1 MWVGSLGE
9 EDPLEEGMATHS
21 SILAWKIPWTEEPGG
36 LLSLL
41 SQRAGHEWSDWV
53 HAHTHTYAHMHRRF
67 KMQIPRSHAN
77 GPQHS
82 LWAGPGNLH
91 AHLPTETGRAHWNLR
106 STRTP
111 RKKSWLGQVKGKRVS
126 LRRLCQGKGGVRQH
140 VWLAFWVRVPAAR
153 TSFHTE
159 PGETRGGGVG
169 GATYLL
175 PNTVRVSRRFF
186 PSLSHKRSPRCRGF
200 GSSALRWLSCIRTS
214 TCLGMLLA
222 LKQKWRQWLESA
234 GHCLS
239 AVWRAQDVEGKTASP
254 GTAGIPES
262 LAGK

>member
-1 MWVGSLGE
+1 MSE
-9 EDPLEEGMATHS
+9 ATER
-21 SILAWKIPWTEEPGG
+21 T
-36 LLSLL
+36 
-41 SQRAGHEWSDWV
+41 RT
-53 HAHTHTYAHMHRRF
+53 HTHTYAHMHRRF

-91 AHLPTETGRAHWNLR
+91 AHLPTETGRAYWNLR

-111 RKKSWLGQVKGKRVS
+111 RRKTWLGQVKGKRIS
-126 LRRLCQGKGGVRQH
+126 LRRLFQGKGGVRQH

-159 PGETRGGGVG
+159 PGETRGRGVG
-169 GATYLL
+169 GATCLL

-239 AVWRAQDVEGKTASP
+239 AVWGAQDVEGETASQ
-254 GTAGIPES
+254 GTAGILES